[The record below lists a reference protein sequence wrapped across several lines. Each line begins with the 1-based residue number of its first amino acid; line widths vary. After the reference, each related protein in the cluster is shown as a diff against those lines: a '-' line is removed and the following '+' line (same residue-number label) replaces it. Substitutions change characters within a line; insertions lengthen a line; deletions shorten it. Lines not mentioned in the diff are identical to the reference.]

1 MTKVLIIDDEEST
14 INVVTLLLKR
24 HVPEVSEIHG
34 AIGSAHGFQMISQV
48 KPDLVFLDVEMP
60 VMSGF
65 ELLEKF
71 PEHPFDVIFITAYD
85 HYAIKAIKFSAL
97 DYLLK
102 PVDATEL
109 KLAVEKFLSRKT
121 AAPNRSLYDNLF
133 YNLHQSGST
142 YRLAVSTTEGT
153 FFYKASEIIR
163 CEALGN
169 YTRLYIKDKRSFLA
183 SRTLKE
189 YEDILPPGI
198 FLRVHRTHLV
208 NIEYITSFTRDYEL
222 RLTDGTEIPVSRR
235 RWDSVKQRL
244 LQVAGRP
251 GSTMPRAD

>member
-14 INVVTLLLKR
+14 VNVVTLLLKK
-24 HVPEVSEIHG
+24 HVPEVSEIYG
-34 AIGSAHGFQMISQV
+34 ANGSAHGFQLIGEV

-60 VMSGF
+60 LMNGF

-71 PEHPFDVIFITAYD
+71 PDHDFEVIFITAYD
-85 HYAIKAIKFSAL
+85 HYAIKAIKYSAL

-102 PVDATEL
+102 PVDAIEL
-109 KLAVEKFLSRKT
+109 KQAVDKFLARK
-121 AAPNRSLYDNLF
+121 NRTPDRPLYDNLF

-153 FFYKASEIIR
+153 FFYKAGEIIR

-169 YTRLYIKDKRSFLA
+169 YTRIYIKDKRSVLA

-189 YEDILPPGI
+189 YEDILPAGT

-208 NIEYITSFTRDYEL
+208 NVDYITSYSRDFEV
-222 RLTDGTEIPVSRR
+222 RMTDGTEIPVSRR
-235 RWDSVKQRL
+235 RWDSIKQAL
-244 LQVAGRP
+244 LQAAGRQK
-251 GSTMPRAD
+251 

>member
-1 MTKVLIIDDEEST
+1 MTKVLIIDDEAST
-14 INVVTLLLKR
+14 VNVVTLLLKK

-34 AIGSAHGFQMISQV
+34 ALGSVRGFQLISEV

-60 VMSGF
+60 IMNGF

-71 PEHPFDVIFITAYD
+71 PDHPFEVIFITAYD

-102 PVDATEL
+102 PVDASEL
-109 KLAVEKFLSRKT
+109 KSAVGKFLSRKT
-121 AAPNRSLYDNLF
+121 VAPNRPLYDNLF

-153 FFYKASEIIR
+153 FFYKAAEIVR

-169 YTRLYIKDKRSFLA
+169 YTRLYIKDKRCILA

-189 YEDILPPGI
+189 YEDILPAGV

-208 NIEYITSFTRDYEL
+208 NTDYITSYSRDYEL
-222 RLTDGTEIPVSRR
+222 RMIDGAEIPVSRR
-235 RWDSVKQRL
+235 RWDAVKQAL
-244 LQVAGRP
+244 LKVAGRQK
-251 GSTMPRAD
+251 